1 MKNKAVELVTR
12 MRKNMKAVKYSDL
25 DKILLRKR
33 SLVETVFDELK
44 NLCQIAYT
52 RHRSVQNFATNLTGG
67 IVAYWFFPVKPCI
80 VLRDSR
86 DTLATNCSAFLC
98 RTQIDYFLPEAAVVL
113 RQGAGRLIRRETD
126 QGVLVI
132 CDSLLVSLSYGKRLF
147 KVLAPMHRPESFT
160 RTCTMGSQQT

>member
-33 SLVETVFDELK
+33 SLVETVFDKLK
-44 NLCQIAYT
+44 NLCQIEYI
-52 RHRSVQNFATNLTGG
+52 RHPSLQNFATNLMGG
-67 IVAYWFFPVKPCI
+67 IVVYWIFPVKPRI

-86 DTLATNCSAFLC
+86 DTLATNCSAFLS

-132 CDSLLVSLSYGKRLF
+132 CDSLLVSLSYGKRLL